1 MDGSVVYSLRM
12 GSTLSDGVGRNSLP
26 WLGLVLGAVM
36 GFAFLVAG
44 TVTLLPGLFVW
55 IWLAVQR
62 PPWLGVAGGLIGFG
76 GSWLILLGRASWS
89 CANDVSCS
97 QPNPFPWL
105 AIACLLVASG
115 AIIGFGT
122 WGHRPSV

>member
-1 MDGSVVYSLRM
+1 MAGLIYSLRM
-12 GSTLSDGVGRNSLP
+12 GSTLSDAVGRNSLP

-62 PPWLGVAGGLIGFG
+62 PRWLGVAGGLIGFG

-105 AIACLLVASG
+105 AIAGLLVASG

-122 WGHRPSV
+122 RTHRPSH